1 MFAAF
6 ALVASTHFAALL
18 SPGPDF
24 FLLIRAA
31 LLRGRRHADGCA
43 SGIALA
49 NLASMGLVLLVLG
62 QLPDLANHGL
72 RVVQLLGG
80 AYFVWLGAQAVLA
93 RRELEIPGESAGQR
107 AGGFFHGLREGF
119 LASSLNPKLP
129 IFYTGL
135 FGVLGPFQLPGWALG
150 ACVLWM
156 GAVVLLWDLALVR
169 LLDRRRW
176 RGWLQRRVRTLDRTC
191 GALLL
196 ALGGWLL
203 WLGVR

>member
-62 QLPDLANHGL
+62 QLPDLASHGL
-72 RVVQLLGG
+72 RMVQLLGG
-80 AYFVWLGAQAVLA
+80 VYFVWLGAQAVLA
-93 RRELEIPGESAGQR
+93 RRELEIPGETVGQR

>member
-43 SGIALA
+43 AGISLA
-49 NLASMGLVLLVLG
+49 NLASMGLVLFVLG
-62 QLPDLANHGL
+62 LLPELARHGL
-72 RVVQLLGG
+72 RVVQVLGG
-80 AYFVWLGAQAVLA
+80 VYFVWLGSQALLA
-93 RRELEIPGESAGQR
+93 RRELEIPVETGARR
-107 AGGFFHGLREGF
+107 AGGFYRGLREGF

-135 FGVLGPFQLPGWALG
+135 FGALGHFQLPAWAL
-150 ACVLWM
+150 AVCVLWM
-156 GAVVLLWDLALVR
+156 GAVVLGWDMALVR
-169 LLDRRRW
+169 LLDRHRW
-176 RGWLQRRVRTLDRTC
+176 RGWLQRRVRTLDRLC
-191 GALLL
+191 GGLLL
-196 ALGGWLL
+196 GLGGWLL
-203 WLGVR
+203 WVGLA